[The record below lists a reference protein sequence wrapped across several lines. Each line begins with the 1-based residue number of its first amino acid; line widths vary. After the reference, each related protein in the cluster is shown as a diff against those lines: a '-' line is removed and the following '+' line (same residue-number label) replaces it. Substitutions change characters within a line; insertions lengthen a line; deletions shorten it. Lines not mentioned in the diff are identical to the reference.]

1 MMIQEKLNNII
12 EWLNKNYCQDSENY
26 NIFTGA
32 KPEVIKYDEHTAISL
47 WGCGAIVC
55 IGSILYFIQED
66 DGNWFTHN
74 EERGRIGL
82 QTSFSIGW
90 AESFSKAL
98 NDLVEY
104 TKEHGEPVY
113 YSGTDI
119 ICHYTL

>member
-1 MMIQEKLNNII
+1 M
-12 EWLNKNYCQDSENY
+12 
-26 NIFTGA
+26 
-32 KPEVIKYDEHTAISL
+32 IKYDEHTAISL

-74 EERGRIGL
+74 EEHGRIGL

-104 TKEHGEPVY
+104 AKEHGEPVY